1 MAYLAHYGIL
11 GQKWGIR
18 RFQNKDGSYT
28 ELGKRLRRAS
38 EATDP
43 YFRQT
48 IKQGKDKPNISPA
61 EKISKEAKKIQEGA
75 SNISGRAKS
84 RKDKERELRERAEL
98 EEAMSNMS
106 DAELRSV
113 VNRMNLED
121 QYISAM
127 SKKNYKNGRA
137 SVHEI
142 LETFGD
148 VIAVVGGTVGIITAI
163 KAVKSK
169 N

>member
-18 RFQNKDGSYT
+18 RFQNADGTYT

-38 EATDP
+38 EAADP
-43 YFRQT
+43 YFQQT
-48 IKQGKDKPNISPA
+48 VKQGKDKPNISPA
-61 EKISKEAKKIQEGA
+61 EKISKEAKKVQEGA
-75 SNISGRAKS
+75 SNLSGKAKS
-84 RKDKERELRERAEL
+84 RKDRKRELQERAKL
-98 EEAMSNMS
+98 EEIMSNMS
-106 DAELRSV
+106 DAELRAV
-113 VNRMNLED
+113 INRMNLED

-127 SKKNYKNGRA
+127 SKKNYKKGRV

-142 LETFGD
+142 LDTFGD
-148 VIAVVGGTVGIITAI
+148 LIAVAGGTVGIITAI

-169 N
+169 T